1 MVEVYGVG
9 LLLCGPDSASTTIVS
24 GCVRLNPTV
33 TQWVCPC
40 ISLTTVLGGFRS
52 VHLRGDGRA
61 WHDNEASNVCRP
73 SLRHSIAPRLTFV
86 KRGAVQ
92 TRITREELHIAAQ
105 QLLFYHLL
113 VAVRVRRVAG
123 LAIWSDLARLHCM
136 CAGTRLSILSL
147 PPAARGI
154 TWSAVNASGCAV
166 LRPQ

>member
-1 MVEVYGVG
+1 MVSAFCIAAPTRPLPRLFPAV
-9 LLLCGPDSASTTIVS
+9 CASTPRSPS
-24 GCVRLNPTV
+24 GYAHALFNDCAGR
-33 TQWVCPC
+33 
-40 ISLTTVLGGFRS
+40 FKS
-52 VHLRGDGRA
+52 VHLWGDCRT

-73 SLRHSIAPRLTFV
+73 SPIHSITPRLTFV

-105 QLLFYHLL
+105 QFLFYHLL

-154 TWSAVNASGCAV
+154 TWSAVNARGCAV

>member
-1 MVEVYGVG
+1 MVSAFCIAAPTRPLPRLFPAV
-9 LLLCGPDSASTTIVS
+9 CASTPRS
-24 GCVRLNPTV
+24 PAGNALHC
-33 TQWVCPC
+33 
-40 ISLTTVLGGFRS
+40 LTTVPGGSSQYIFGETVGLGM
-52 VHLRGDGRA
+52 A
-61 WHDNEASNVCRP
+61 EEAPIVYRP
-73 SLRHSIAPRLTFV
+73 SPRHSITPRLAFV
-86 KRGAVQ
+86 KTGCVQ

-105 QLLFYHLL
+105 QYLFYHLL

>member
-1 MVEVYGVG
+1 MVGECCRPSSLRPRLG
-9 LLLCGPDSASTTIVS
+9 LYHDCFRLCAPQPHGHPM
-24 GCVRLNPTV
+24 GMPMHC
-33 TQWVCPC
+33 
-40 ISLTTVLGGFRS
+40 LTTVLGGSGPYILGETVGLGMITKLRMS
-52 VHLRGDGRA
+52 ADHLQ
-61 WHDNEASNVCRP
+61 DN
-73 SLRHSIAPRLTFV
+73 SITPRLTFV

-105 QLLFYHLL
+105 QLSFYHLL

-154 TWSAVNASGCAV
+154 TWSAVNANGCAV

>member
-1 MVEVYGVG
+1 MVPAFCIAAPTRP
-9 LLLCGPDSASTTIVS
+9 LPRLFS
-24 GCVRLNPTV
+24 GCVRLDPTV
-33 TQWVCPC
+33 ASGYALHC
-40 ISLTTVLGGFRS
+40 LTTVLGRFKS
-52 VHLRGDGRA
+52 VHFWGDGRS
-61 WHDNEASNVCRP
+61 WHGGRSCSN
-73 SLRHSIAPRLTFV
+73 RLPTISKTQHNTPLDF
-86 KRGAVQ
+86 RQTGCVQ

-105 QLLFYHLL
+105 QYLFYHLL

-154 TWSAVNASGCAV
+154 TWSAVNANGCAV

>member
-1 MVEVYGVG
+1 MSAFCIAAPTRPPPRLFPAV
-9 LLLCGPDSASTTIVS
+9 CASTPLSPS
-24 GCVRLNPTV
+24 GYALHC
-33 TQWVCPC
+33 
-40 ISLTTVLGGFRS
+40 LTTMPGGS
-52 VHLRGDGRA
+52 SQYILRETVGFGMV
-61 WHDNEASNVCRP
+61 NEGLTVYQP
-73 SLRHSIAPRLTFV
+73 SSRHSITPRLTFV

-92 TRITREELHIAAQ
+92 TRVTREELHIAAQ
-105 QLLFYHLL
+105 QFLSYHLL

>member
-1 MVEVYGVG
+1 MVGEWCRPSALRPRLG
-9 LLLCGPDSASTTIVS
+9 LYHDCFRLCAPQPHGHPM
-24 GCVRLNPTV
+24 GMPMHC
-33 TQWVCPC
+33 
-40 ISLTTVLGGFRS
+40 LTTVLGCSGPYI
-52 VHLRGDGRA
+52 LRGDGRA

-73 SLRHSIAPRLTFV
+73 SPIHSITPRLTFV

-154 TWSAVNASGCAV
+154 TWSAVNARGCAV